1 MEITTGSIKAMSRAN
16 TFHRPRQ
23 RRRVAYPWFLPK
35 GGSRFDRKSSFPS
48 KSQRVGTRLYSY
60 MDGETMRVSPKR
72 LVSAVVI
79 VLVGIGTAASDTS
92 GPTQAPLSINIT
104 AADDT
109 VAAGSEVGIEVA
121 LTNNS
126 DKTIIL
132 MVTGVS
138 PFMVEVRGS
147 DGNRSPETEQGKKLR
162 EIQELKGNIIT
173 TARVAI
179 PLKAGETI
187 KNKIVVSD
195 LYDMTRPDQYSI
207 QVSRMQ
213 REQELKSNVV
223 KVTVT
228 P

>member
-1 MEITTGSIKAMSRAN
+1 MLDAG
-16 TFHRPRQ
+16 
-23 RRRVAYPWFLPK
+23 RVAHPLLNRYLN
-35 GGSRFDRKSSFPS
+35 
-48 KSQRVGTRLYSY
+48 
-60 MDGETMRVSPKR
+60 GETMKVNPKI
-72 LVSAVVI
+72 LVSAVLI
-79 VLVGIGTAASDTS
+79 VWVGIATAASDTS

-109 VAAGSEVGIEVA
+109 VAAGSEVRIEVA

-132 MVTGVS
+132 MVTGV
-138 PFMVEVRGS
+138 PPYMVEVRGS
-147 DGNRSPETEQGKKLR
+147 DGNRSPETEQGRELR
-162 EIQELKGNIIT
+162 EIQEKKGNIIT
-173 TARVAI
+173 MRVAL

-195 LYDMTRPDQYSI
+195 LYDMTRPDQYSV
-207 QVSRMQ
+207 QVSRTQ

-223 KVTVT
+223 KITVT